1 MGAENEELHVLAFT
15 NNLKLRL
22 QDRGAKLVG
31 TTEQG
36 THYGKKAQPCNY
48 LTEVEASEV
57 VGRNEEIV
65 DTAVPAEQRWIA
77 PKTFDCSTRIEH
89 QDEIRMIADPMSM
102 YPVVQAKAF
111 RRKMD
116 AAIIDAFFGSA
127 LTGEN
132 GTVAVSFP
140 ASQQIA
146 VTVGVGSAT
155 GLNVDKLTEALEM
168 GQADEWD
175 LEEEEVH
182 CAITARQNRDLMRQ
196 IEVIHGDYTRVAE
209 VEVRNGFLRKYK
221 GINFHHKEG
230 LKLTTDGNNYRRIP
244 IWLKSGMHFGR
255 WPKDIQSQVLTAHKR
270 GLPKRLYTLM
280 TFNAMRLEEEKVIE
294 VLCSE
299 A

>member
-22 QDRGAKLVG
+22 QDRGNKLEG
-31 TTEQG
+31 TTEMG
-36 THYGKKAQPCNY
+36 THFGKKAQPCNY
-48 LTEVEASEV
+48 LTSVEASEV
-57 VGRNEEIV
+57 LGRNEEIV
-65 DTAVPAEQRWIA
+65 DSAVPAEQRWIA
-77 PKTFDCSTRIEH
+77 PRTWDCSTRIEH
-89 QDEIRMIADPMSM
+89 HDEIRMIADPMSM
-102 YPVVQAKAF
+102 YPMVQAKAF

-116 AAIIDAFFGSA
+116 TAIVDALFGDA

-132 GTVAVSFP
+132 GTVAVAFP
-140 ASQQIA
+140 SSQQIA

-175 LEEEEVH
+175 VEEDEVH

-209 VEVRNGFLRKYK
+209 VKVVNGFLREYK
-221 GINFHHKEG
+221 GIRFHHKEG
-230 LKLTTDGNNYRRIP
+230 LKLTADPYRRIP
-244 IWLKSGMHFGR
+244 LWLKSGVHFGR
-255 WPKDIQSQVLTAHKR
+255 WPKDIQSQVLTAQKR

-280 TFNAMRLEEEKVIE
+280 SFNAMRLEEEKVIE
-294 VLCSE
+294 ILCSE